1 MLIKMICGNYGA
13 LEEGVVTVKTNQSAP
28 FEVEEKRAIQLIA
41 SGYAIQADTIG
52 TRAEPVAEQNADQYE
67 DQYEDQYAEVV
78 PEEELLEY
86 YSAQELKRKAKDLG
100 LSTAGTKEQLI
111 NRIKDHL
118 KLMEEDAADDNEDGE
133 ENAGEG
139 MEAPPTLQPAE
150 PE

>member
-13 LEEGVVTVKTNQSAP
+13 LEGGVVTVKTNQSAP
-28 FEVEEKRAIQLIA
+28 FEVEEKRAMQLIA

-52 TRAEPVAEQNADQYE
+52 TRAEPVAEQNA

-118 KLMEEDAADDNEDGE
+118 KLMEEDAADDNEDRE
-133 ENAGEG
+133 ENAGEKT
-139 MEAPPTLQPAE
+139 EAPPTLQPAE